1 VPPPAASTL
10 LLDEKVI
17 RLSKALEAADLP
29 HAFGGAL
36 ALAYYGTP
44 RGTHDI
50 DVNFFVPAEQ
60 ASGALAL
67 LEALGVDPADDTQR
81 ASIERDGQVRLHW
94 QHTPLDLFFSYDALH
109 DACME
114 RRRRVA
120 FGEDAEI
127 FVLSAEDLLI
137 FKCIF
142 DRPKDWNDMA
152 EMLYA
157 MGDALDTRYATS
169 WLERIL
175 AADDHRLLR
184 YRQLLEAPA

>member
-1 VPPPAASTL
+1 VPPTASAPT

-17 RLSKALEAADLP
+17 QLSKALEAAGLP

-50 DVNFFVPAEQ
+50 DVNFFVPADQ
-60 ASGALAL
+60 AGSALAL
-67 LEALGVDPADDTQR
+67 LEALGVDPANEEQR
-81 ASIERDGQVRLHW
+81 ERIERDGQVRLHW
-94 QHTPLDLFFSYDALH
+94 QHTPLDLFFSYDSLH

-114 RRRRVA
+114 RRRRVP

-127 FVLSAEDLLI
+127 FILSAEDLLI

-157 MGDALDTRYATS
+157 MGDDLDTRYTTG

-175 AADDHRLLR
+175 NDDDHRLAR
-184 YRQLLEAPA
+184 YRALLDAPG

>member
-1 VPPPAASTL
+1 
-10 LLDEKVI
+10 
-17 RLSKALEAADLP
+17 
-29 HAFGGAL
+29 
-36 ALAYYGTP
+36 
-44 RGTHDI
+44 
-50 DVNFFVPAEQ
+50 VPAER
-60 ASGALAL
+60 ASRALTL

-81 ASIERDGQVRLHW
+81 QCHERDGQVRLQC

-114 RRRRVA
+114 RRRRVP

-157 MGDALDTRYATS
+157 MGDDFDTRYATG

-175 AADDHRLLR
+175 GSDDHRLLR
-184 YRQLLEAPA
+184 YRKLLEAPT

>member
-1 VPPPAASTL
+1 VPNGAATT

-17 RLSKALEAADLP
+17 RLSKALEAAALP

-50 DVNFFVPAEQ
+50 DVNFFVPAEE
-60 ASGALAL
+60 ADAALAL
-67 LEALGVDPADDTQR
+67 LEALGVDPADDAQR
-81 ASIERDGQVRLHW
+81 KRIARDGQVRLHW
-94 QHTPLDLFFSYDALH
+94 EHTPLDLFFSYDALH

-114 RRRRVA
+114 RRRRVP
-120 FGEDAEI
+120 FGEDVEI

-157 MGDALDTRYATS
+157 LGDDIDSTYATG

-175 AADDHRLLR
+175 SADDERLTR
-184 YRQLLEAPA
+184 YRKLLEGGS

>member
-1 VPPPAASTL
+1 MPPAARTT

-17 RLSKALEAADLP
+17 QLSQALEAAGLP

-60 ASGALAL
+60 ADTSLAL
-67 LEALGVDPADDTQR
+67 LQALGVDPADDAQR
-81 ASIERDGQVRLHW
+81 EAIIRDGQVRLQW

-114 RRRRVA
+114 RRRRVP

-127 FVLSAEDLLI
+127 YVLSAEDLLI

-157 MGDALDTRYATS
+157 MGGALDSSYATG

-175 AADDHRLLR
+175 APDDHRLAR
-184 YRQLLEAPA
+184 YRKLLEAPS